1 MAGGLGD
8 NPVDAVIAWDTLG
21 SVEGTDPYEDAGGD
35 LFDVLGG
42 EIAPDDGVE
51 PRGPAMGQS
60 ADYFLAPAPKA
71 TPPDPGTKLRG
82 FEAWREAGVPTYELV
97 VRGGTHYEW
106 SRIQTFPATSWTF
119 GNALADHYS
128 LAWLGRWL
136 ERPDETGY
144 HTADE
149 RLLADRDWAD
159 HLSFYYR
166 SARDFPTRTGDRR
179 AEDDIR
185 AATLESDPATL
196 ADTGGTGPLDGA
208 LLGD

>member
-51 PRGPAMGQS
+51 PRGPAMGQL

-82 FEAWREAGVPTYELV
+82 FEA
-97 VRGGTHYEW
+97 
-106 SRIQTFPATSWTF
+106 
-119 GNALADHYS
+119 
-128 LAWLGRWL
+128 
-136 ERPDETGY
+136 
-144 HTADE
+144 
-149 RLLADRDWAD
+149 
-159 HLSFYYR
+159 
-166 SARDFPTRTGDRR
+166 
-179 AEDDIR
+179 
-185 AATLESDPATL
+185 
-196 ADTGGTGPLDGA
+196 
-208 LLGD
+208 